1 MKEVLKAVESLT
13 YEEAFAEL
21 ERISAM
27 LEQNPASLEDNLALM
42 ERGLALV
49 KRCSSLLDEA
59 ELKVR
64 VLTGN
69 EIEALQGEL

>member
-1 MKEVLKAVESLT
+1 MKDELKAVENLT

-21 ERISAM
+21 ERISAL
-27 LEQNPASLEDNLALM
+27 LEQNPASLDDNLALM

-49 KRCSSLLDEA
+49 KRCSNLLDEA

-64 VLTGN
+64 RLTSE
-69 EIEALQGEL
+69 EIEALQGVN